1 MPDPIK
7 PGNITFDI
15 SFKKTAPSDAADED
29 APLRITVLG
38 GFSGSNA
45 GGRAAYVDV
54 DNFDAVCATFNAALR
69 IADGAGEI
77 ELRFQHLDDFH
88 PDRLL
93 QKVPSL
99 TRLVEL
105 RARVAN
111 PATADSAAAE
121 LRDFLG
127 GEMPAPSAD
136 AAPAPAA
143 AETESP
149 GDLIAR
155 LLGKPSTGAPATAA
169 PAGAKSLVEQLIAK
183 AVAPTSVPVA
193 SPAQT
198 SLLATL
204 DAELSK
210 RLRAVMHHP
219 DFQALESAWRGL
231 DLLVRNASDNVKLH
245 ALSISRAELE
255 SQLTAP
261 GNLAGTGIGRTLEQ
275 LAPAVVLSAFS
286 FAEKDTALLGQI
298 ARLAAACRTAFIA
311 GGDSDLAGCVSF
323 ATKPNPLDWTPSP
336 CAAFAEL
343 RRAPEANHLGLALPR
358 FLLRQPYAA
367 GSDAIETFPFTEL
380 LSNAA
385 QSAQDGRDAHESK
398 LWGSSAFICG
408 HLLLDAFS
416 NEGWDMELGGSGG
429 EIGGLPVHTFKQDGG
444 KEVTPCA
451 EAWLTEK
458 AADAILSRGLMPVLS
473 VKGRDSVLLVS
484 LRSIAEPA
492 KALAFRVG

>member
-7 PGNITFDI
+7 PGNISFDI
-15 SFKKTAPSDAADED
+15 SFKKAAPSDPADED

-38 GFSGSNA
+38 GFSGSHA

-54 DNFDAVCATFNAALR
+54 DNFDAVCATFDAVCATFDAALR
-69 IADGAGEI
+69 VADGAGEI

-88 PDRLL
+88 PDRIV

-99 TRLVEL
+99 TKLVDL

-111 PATADSAAAE
+111 PATADAAAAE
-121 LRDFLG
+121 LRGFLG
-127 GEMPAPSAD
+127 DNMPTPSAD
-136 AAPAPAA
+136 AAPVPAA
-143 AETESP
+143 AQTESA

-155 LLGKPSTGAPATAA
+155 LLGKPTSGAPAAAA

-183 AVAPTSVPVA
+183 AVAPASVPVA

-198 SLLATL
+198 SLLSTL

-210 RLRAVMHHP
+210 RLRAVLHHP

-231 DLLVRNASDNVKLH
+231 DFLVRNASDNVKIH

-255 SQLTAP
+255 SQLATQ

-286 FAEKDTALLGQI
+286 FGEKDTSLLGQI

-380 LSNAA
+380 PPDDN
-385 QSAQDGRDAHESK
+385 HECK

-408 HLLLDAFS
+408 QLLLDAFS
-416 NEGWDMELGGSGG
+416 NEGWEMELGGSGG
-429 EIGGLPVHTFKQDGG
+429 EIGGLPIHTFKQDGG

-451 EAWLTEK
+451 EAWLSEK